1 MQKIDIKT
9 LIIALLVLINLYQLQ
24 RGFSTKTPV
33 DISNVFLKDK
43 IESLNRDVNTVY
55 VKLKL
60 LDEGR
65 YSPQLAHGISDL
77 LGTGTWG
84 SEYIVA
90 SKKISNFDINIG
102 LGWGR
107 LAERY
112 TFKNPMSQISKR
124 FDSRFGNDESY
135 FLERR

>member
-24 RGFSTKTPV
+24 RGFSTKTPA

-60 LDEGR
+60 LDNIQVRLDNLKQEIED
-65 YSPQLAHGISDL
+65 LETKLTENIS
-77 LGTGTWG
+77 
-84 SEYIVA
+84 
-90 SKKISNFDINIG
+90 
-102 LGWGR
+102 R
-107 LAERY
+107 
-112 TFKNPMSQISKR
+112 
-124 FDSRFGNDESY
+124 
-135 FLERR
+135 